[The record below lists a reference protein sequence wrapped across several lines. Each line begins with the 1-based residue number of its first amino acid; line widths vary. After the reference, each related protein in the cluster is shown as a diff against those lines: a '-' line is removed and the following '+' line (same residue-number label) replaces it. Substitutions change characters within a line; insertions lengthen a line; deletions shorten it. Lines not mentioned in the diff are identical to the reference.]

1 MKKNLTYIILLI
13 TLLLEVI
20 LEKHFPI
27 FTLGFLFVFSVLILV
42 NVFLDEKYKLTHSL
56 ISITH
61 YILVYVLIIYMTFV
75 AMVFFSYSTTPHTF
89 IMIMLIFLFLAS
101 LGFVYIHFYNIYKHI
116 KKVKSVV

>member
-42 NVFLDEKYKLTHSL
+42 NAFLGKKYKLTHSL
-56 ISITH
+56 ISIIH

-75 AMVFFSYSTTPHTF
+75 AMVFFNYSTTPHTF
-89 IMIMLIFLFLAS
+89 IMVMLGFLLLAS
-101 LGFVYIHFYNIYKHI
+101 LGFIYIHLYNIYNHI
-116 KKVKSVV
+116 KK